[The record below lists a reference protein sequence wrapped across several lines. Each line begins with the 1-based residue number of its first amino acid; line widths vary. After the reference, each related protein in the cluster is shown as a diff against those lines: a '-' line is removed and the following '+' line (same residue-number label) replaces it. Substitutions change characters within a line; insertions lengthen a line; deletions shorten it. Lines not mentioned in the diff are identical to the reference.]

1 MLLNKFDGLNML
13 LNKFDSLNMLLNK
26 LDSLNMLLNK
36 LDGYIKG
43 RDFLI
48 VKSVIEKRNTGK
60 V

>member
-1 MLLNKFDGLNML
+1 
-13 LNKFDSLNMLLNK
+13 MLLNK
-26 LDSLNMLLNK
+26 LDSLNMLLNT
-36 LDGYIKG
+36 LDGYLKG